1 MSYIIKKNKE
11 TMFNQD
17 INKLFLVT
25 LGSNTD
31 FIKLL
36 TGYIH
41 NSILEIVKSN
51 DYNNKAKDSINNI
64 IELVTNHFIEKDMFN
79 LYYEK
84 LLEQRLLNNKYNI
97 ELEKQFIM
105 KFNNNNN
112 DNKVIHRMIY
122 KLEDMEVA
130 ERDKVYYDNLKF
142 SVESNKFKGKINEK
156 ELNIQ
161 KIKFNLLRN
170 NAWTSTSDN
179 TSFIEIPFDM
189 QPYTDMY
196 LAYCSKKYPH
206 RHIQYNFEYGVGV
219 LKFNLNDNQYFIQLT
234 IPQMFLLLQFNDT
247 DKIKAHE
254 IATNMGIPLSKL
266 GPVLSSLLK
275 SQLLVREPGKNP
287 NDKDMFIFLNR
298 NFKYNGSHFS
308 LVQLMNNPKK
318 EQSNQKQIDEQI
330 AHQVKIEKETIVR
343 ATVVRTMKK
352 EKTLGKEALMKKV
365 SELCKFNITEEC
377 FSNVFTSCIDENYI
391 KNTDEN
397 TFEYVEDDDFDDD

>member
-1 MSYIIKKNKE
+1 
-11 TMFNQD
+11 
-17 INKLFLVT
+17 
-25 LGSNTD
+25 
-31 FIKLL
+31 
-36 TGYIH
+36 
-41 NSILEIVKSN
+41 
-51 DYNNKAKDSINNI
+51 
-64 IELVTNHFIEKDMFN
+64 
-79 LYYEK
+79 
-84 LLEQRLLNNKYNI
+84 
-97 ELEKQFIM
+97 
-105 KFNNNNN
+105 
-112 DNKVIHRMIY
+112 
-122 KLEDMEVA
+122 
-130 ERDKVYYDNLKF
+130 
-142 SVESNKFKGKINEK
+142 
-156 ELNIQ
+156 
-161 KIKFNLLRN
+161 
-170 NAWTSTSDN
+170 
-179 TSFIEIPFDM
+179 
-189 QPYTDMY
+189 
-196 LAYCSKKYPH
+196 
-206 RHIQYNFEYGVGV
+206 
-219 LKFNLNDNQYFIQLT
+219 
-234 IPQMFLLLQFNDT
+234 
-247 DKIKAHE
+247 
-254 IATNMGIPLSKL
+254 MGIPLSKL